1 MSPPKPQ
8 PSLFVTVRAVL
19 WGFLGV
25 RRRCGFQED
34 TASLKPLPLLVTGVV
49 LAFLFVLG
57 LMALVHW
64 VVK

>member
-1 MSPPKPQ
+1 MAPPPRKMSW
-8 PSLFVTVRAVL
+8 LATVRAVL

-25 RRRCGFQED
+25 RRRTGFQQD

-64 VVK
+64 VVQ